1 MRYLVSSPA
10 MERLGWFLD
19 GLNGAAGWGGDAA
32 NMFAPEFAALVPPDV
47 FTERVRLP
55 GRRAW

>member
-10 MERLGWFLD
+10 MDRLGWILD

-32 NMFAPEFAALVPPDV
+32 GCCGVAGVPPDV
-47 FTERVRLP
+47 FTERVRAG
-55 GRRAW
+55 GRLRPPP